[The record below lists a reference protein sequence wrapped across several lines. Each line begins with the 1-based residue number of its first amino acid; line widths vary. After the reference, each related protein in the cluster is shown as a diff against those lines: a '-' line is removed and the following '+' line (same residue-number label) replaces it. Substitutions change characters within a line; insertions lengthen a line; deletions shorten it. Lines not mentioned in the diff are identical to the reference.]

1 MTAPNGAVCRTPV
14 LANLRSIRLHIRANT
29 AKWALEGEFSNPGSD
44 TVTHHRLSSTIGR
57 RAFLTR
63 ALLGASAAA
72 VIPFDVRAQSA
83 SSSFDA
89 WRDAFRHRAAARGV
103 SETTYRRVME
113 TIKPDTGVYA
123 QIRSQPEFNEALWQ
137 YINRRVSDWRI
148 ITGKARAKEYA
159 SLLSRIETEYGV
171 DRFTMLALWG
181 IESSFGEV
189 IDNPKYMRP
198 VIPAL
203 SALAWGE
210 PRRRSY
216 WEAELLNALVIIERG
231 WSDPK
236 EMIGSWAG
244 AMGHTQ
250 WMPEVWL
257 HVGVDF
263 DHNGRISPYGAPDD
277 ALAGTARFL
286 IERGKYRR
294 GEAWGCEVTLPNGHG
309 GDHGHRTY
317 AAWRELGVVR
327 ADGAAFSRTDDKA
340 KLSVPVD
347 GGPAFLIGQN
357 FSAVMS
363 YNPAFSYGLAVVHLA
378 DRIRGD
384 GPLVHPFPGSERLM
398 TLAEVQE
405 LQRRLTALGFDT
417 DGSDGRVGR
426 DTQRAVRD
434 FQKKVGISPA
444 DGYAGLKV
452 LARLRIGS

>member
-1 MTAPNGAVCRTPV
+1 MP
-14 LANLRSIRLHIRANT
+14 
-29 AKWALEGEFSNPGSD
+29 
-44 TVTHHRLSSTIGR
+44 HHRPPSTISR
-57 RAFLTR
+57 RAFLIR
-63 ALLGASAAA
+63 ALLGASAVAA
-72 VIPFDVRAQSA
+72 VPFRAGAQSA
-83 SSSFDA
+83 SSSFEA

-103 SETTYRRVME
+103 SEATYGRVMG
-113 TIKPDTGVYA
+113 TIKPDTSVYA

-159 SLLSRIETEYGV
+159 PVLTRIESEYGV

-181 IESSFGEV
+181 VESSYGEV

-203 SALAWGE
+203 AALAWGE

-231 WSDPK
+231 WGEPK

-257 HVGVDF
+257 HMGVDF

-294 GEAWGCEVTLPNGHG
+294 GEAWGCEVALPNGHG
-309 GDHGHRTY
+309 GHHGPLPY
-317 AAWRELGVVR
+317 AAWRERGVTR
-327 ADGAAFSRTDDKA
+327 ADGAAFPRPDDKA

-357 FSAVMS
+357 FSAVKS
-363 YNPAFSYGLAVVHLA
+363 YNPAFSYSLAVVHLA
-378 DRIRGD
+378 DRIRGA
-384 GPLVHPFPGSERLM
+384 GPFVHPFPGSERLM

-405 LQRRLTALGFDT
+405 LQRRLTALGFNT

-426 DTQRAVRD
+426 DTQRAVQD
-434 FQKKVGISPA
+434 FQRKTGISPA

-452 LARLRIGS
+452 LARLRQGS